1 MNNKQILSIAQKFR
15 QNHKDSHPFMLERGY
30 VRIYQGKA
38 YGWCAEQGDANTEC
52 PTALIVSLSNEIF
65 EATGGDDIS
74 GAEKWEKYNSNF

>member
-1 MNNKQILSIAQKFR
+1 
-15 QNHKDSHPFMLERGY
+15 
-30 VRIYQGKA
+30 
-38 YGWCAEQGDANTEC
+38 AEQEDANTEC